1 MLWNI
6 DNDYVFFPRLHQH
19 EDIFMYIKYL
29 LFSCNE
35 GRPLLLFII
44 NLWYQFIQF
53 VTMIFYYY
61 VYVVVIYNL

>member
-29 LFSCNE
+29 LFSFNAR
-35 GRPLLLFII
+35 GPQLLFII
-44 NLWYQFIQF
+44 NLCYQVTQF
-53 VTMIFYYY
+53 VTMVSNYEM
-61 VYVVVIYNL
+61 